1 MKFQVHGKDK
11 EDFIESLVV
20 GDIKELVSNTG
31 TLSVFTNDSGGILDD
46 VIINQTDKNY
56 LYVVSNAGCADKI
69 SNHYKVKCMSLRM
82 KFFII
87 YILLTLE
94 FG

>member
-20 GDIKELVSNTG
+20 GNIKELVSNTG

-46 VIINQTDKNY
+46 VIIIKPIKTTYMWFQMPDVQIKYQTIIR
-56 LYVVSNAGCADKI
+56 LNA
-69 SNHYKVKCMSLRM
+69 
-82 KFFII
+82 
-87 YILLTLE
+87 
-94 FG
+94 